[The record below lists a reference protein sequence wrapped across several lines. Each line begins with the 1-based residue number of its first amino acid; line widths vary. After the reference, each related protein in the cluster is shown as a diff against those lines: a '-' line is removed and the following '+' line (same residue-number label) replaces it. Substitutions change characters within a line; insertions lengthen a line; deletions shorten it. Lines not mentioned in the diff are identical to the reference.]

1 MGDNVIDTLSLEIES
16 NSHGA
21 EESIDK
27 LAKSLIKLQKSV
39 SGLGNINLTSF
50 SQNMKTL
57 INSTKDFDVE
67 PIKNGINALRQL
79 SNIKSDNMTSA
90 AVGIMDMA
98 DALKSMKGVSIPSL
112 DGVGM
117 LVENLRKFG
126 GVNIAQA
133 TKNLPKL
140 SQDLISFVSG
150 LNRVG
155 NLAFDF
161 SGVASLVENVSR
173 LGGAKATEAAK
184 SLKPLK
190 DQTLRFIKGLN
201 GLKAVTFDV
210 AGLSNLVSA
219 VTKLGSSSAKN
230 AAPNI
235 EKLAISL
242 KNMMG
247 ILSKAPKV
255 SQNLIQMTTAMAQL
269 ANSGGHVQSVSANV
283 ATGFGRIGP
292 AAYSAK
298 KHTLSL
304 AAAFGKFYATYWLI
318 LRALGQFK
326 KAIDISSDLTEVQN
340 VVDVTFG
347 DMKQKVED
355 LASTSIQDF
364 GMSELTAKQISS
376 RFQAMGMAMGFAQ
389 GEMSDMSIELTKL
402 AADMA
407 SFYNVEQEAVAKSLQ
422 SVFTGET
429 EPLMLA
435 A

>member
-1 MGDNVIDTLSLEIES
+1 MAENVIDTLSLEIES
-16 NSHGA
+16 NSHNA
-21 EESIDK
+21 EASINK
-27 LAKSLIKLQKSV
+27 LANSLKKLQTSV
-39 SGLGNINLTSF
+39 SGLGKIDLSNF
-50 SQNMKTL
+50 SRNMKNL
-57 INSTKDFDVE
+57 ISSTQGFDAE
-67 PIKNGINALRQL
+67 PIKNSIVALRQL
-79 SNIKSDNMTSA
+79 ANIKSENMTNA
-90 AVGIMDMA
+90 AIGIMDMA
-98 DALKSMKGVSIPSL
+98 DALNKMSGIAIPSL

-126 GVNIAQA
+126 GVNITQA
-133 TKNLPKL
+133 TENLPKL
-140 SQDLISFVSG
+140 SQDLMNFVSG
-150 LNRVG
+150 LNG
-155 NLAFDF
+155 AGSLSFDF
-161 SGVASLVENVSR
+161 TGVVSLVENISR

-184 SLKPLK
+184 NLKPLK
-190 DQTLRFIKGLN
+190 DQILRFINGLN
-201 GLKAVTFDV
+201 GLQALTFDIS
-210 AGLSNLVSA
+210 GLSNLVSA
-219 VTKLGSSSAKN
+219 ITKLGGSAATK
-230 AAPNI
+230 AVPNI
-235 EKLAISL
+235 ENLAIAL
-242 KNMMG
+242 KNMMTT
-247 ILSKAPKV
+247 LSKAPRV

-269 ANSGGHVQSVSANV
+269 ANNGNRVQNMSAGVSA
-283 ATGFGRIGP
+283 GFSRIGP
-292 AAYSAK
+292 SASGAR

-318 LRALGQFK
+318 LRGIGQFK

-364 GMSELTAKQISS
+364 GMSELTAKQISG

-402 AADMA
+402 SADMA